1 MCNDKRFIISYNG
14 EIYNFRKIRAELVA
28 KGYQFRSNT
37 DTEVILAALKFWGFD
52 NMIARVIGMFAFVIY
67 DTQEEKIYL
76 ARDRLGEKPLYY
88 FYNKDVLIFASE
100 LKCLSSISSLPLSL
114 NRETIVNQVLKKTSK
129 HPNTI
134 YNNIYQL
141 EPGHYLSYDVCKKIK

>member
-1 MCNDKRFIISYNG
+1 
-14 EIYNFRKIRAELVA
+14 
-28 KGYQFRSNT
+28 
-37 DTEVILAALKFWGFD
+37 
-52 NMIARVIGMFAFVIY
+52 MIARVIGMFAFVIY

-114 NRETIVNQVLKKTSK
+114 NRETIL
-129 HPNTI
+129 
-134 YNNIYQL
+134 
-141 EPGHYLSYDVCKKIK
+141 IKF